1 MFPSFNESR
10 PDYPAMQRQ
19 GVKYMIFRFSIIWA
33 TAALGLALAQPPG
46 HMGAGM
52 GPGGPGVMTFAIQGG
67 GFDALKAY
75 FALTDAQVQSLTSI
89 QQQQQQAVKGVFEQI
104 QTKETSLHDLLDK
117 GGADAATVGKLVMDI
132 DTLRKQAQTAGAGFG
147 DQAKALLTA
156 DQKTK
161 LAALGDTAQLMPAIH
176 EAMMLGLVAPP
187 APPNGVGP
195 GNAIFMM
202 RTPGPGADVL
212 MPASG
217 TSEKRV
223 MYFRHEK

>member
-1 MFPSFNESR
+1 
-10 PDYPAMQRQ
+10 
-19 GVKYMIFRFSIIWA
+19 MIARFGILSA
-33 TAALGLALAQPPG
+33 TAALGLALAQGPG
-46 HMGAGM
+46 PVHFEAGI
-52 GPGGPGVMTFAIQGG
+52 GQGGPGVMTFAIQGG

-75 FALTDAQVQSLTSI
+75 LGLTDAQAQSLTSI

-117 GGADAATVGKLVMDI
+117 GGADAATIGKLMLDI
-132 DTLRKQAQTAGAGFG
+132 DTLRKQAHTANAASG
-147 DQAKALLTA
+147 DQVKALLTA

-161 LAALGDTAQLMPAIH
+161 LAALADTAQLMPAIH

-187 APPNGVGP
+187 APPNGAGP
-195 GNAIFMM
+195 GNGFFMM

-217 TSEKRV
+217 TGEKRV

>member
-1 MFPSFNESR
+1 
-10 PDYPAMQRQ
+10 
-19 GVKYMIFRFSIIWA
+19 MIARFGILSA

-46 HMGAGM
+46 HIAVGM
-52 GPGGPGVMTFAIQGG
+52 GPGGPGGMTFAIQGG
-67 GFDALKAY
+67 GVDALKAY
-75 FALTDAQVQSLTSI
+75 LGLTDAQVQSLTSI

-117 GGADAATVGKLVMDI
+117 GGADAATIGKLMLDI
-132 DTLRKQAQTAGAGFG
+132 DTLRKQAHTAGGASG
-147 DQAKALLTA
+147 DEVKALLTA

-161 LAALGDTAQLMPAIH
+161 LAALAEAAQVMPAVH

-187 APPNGVGP
+187 APPNGGP

-202 RTPGPGADVL
+202 RTPGPGADV
-212 MPASG
+212 MIPASA
-217 TSEKRV
+217 TAEKRV

>member
-1 MFPSFNESR
+1 
-10 PDYPAMQRQ
+10 
-19 GVKYMIFRFSIIWA
+19 MIARIGILSA
-33 TAALGLALAQPPG
+33 TAALGLALAQAPG
-46 HMGAGM
+46 HMGVGM
-52 GPGGPGVMTFAIQGG
+52 GPGGPGAMTFVVSGAG

-75 FALTDAQVQSLTSI
+75 LALTDTQVQSLTSI

-117 GGADAATVGKLVMDI
+117 GGADAATIGKLMLDI
-132 DTLRKQAQTAGAGFG
+132 DTLRKQAHTANSASG
-147 DQAKALLTA
+147 DQVKALLTA

-161 LAALGDTAQLMPAIH
+161 LAALADTAQLMPAIH

-195 GNAIFMM
+195 GNGFFMM
-202 RTPGPGADVL
+202 RTPGPGADVM